1 MLVFG
6 PDVTHIVAAEHT
18 ERLREAAAGGRP
30 GWLRR
35 RLGSILIATGS
46 RLHPEADRLR
56 TVGPPDS
63 AGPRLTH
70 LPGGGS
76 LSEEPGSL
84 AA

>member
-6 PDVTHIVAAEHT
+6 PDVTAMVAAEHT
-18 ERLREAAAGGRP
+18 ERLRESAASGRP

-35 RLGSILIATGS
+35 RLGSILIATGTK
-46 RLHPEADRLR
+46 LHPQADRLR

-63 AGPRLTH
+63 AGPRLTP
-70 LPGGGS
+70 LLGGGS
-76 LSEEPGSL
+76 RSEERGSL